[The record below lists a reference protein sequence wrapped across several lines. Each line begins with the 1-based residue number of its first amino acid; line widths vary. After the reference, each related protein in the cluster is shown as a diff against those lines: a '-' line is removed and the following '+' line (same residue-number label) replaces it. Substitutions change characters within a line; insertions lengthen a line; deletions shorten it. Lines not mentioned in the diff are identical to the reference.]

1 MSLVELVVGE
11 EPLRNNAATLAESGV
26 SGDTAVLAVLR
37 TRSVRC
43 VRKEEAAYSLDDVD
57 ARVVLEVPDG
67 ATEIPS
73 WAFNGCSSIQTLTI
87 PNSVTNIGRAA
98 FLCCTSLTCA
108 TIPSSVTTIGR
119 GAFKGCIS

>member
-57 ARVVLEVPDG
+57 ARVVLENSILGIQWLLLHPNPDDPKFRG
-67 ATEIPS
+67 KHWVGSIP
-73 WAFNGCSSIQTLTI
+73 WL
-87 PNSVTNIGRAA
+87 
-98 FLCCTSLTCA
+98 
-108 TIPSSVTTIGR
+108 
-119 GAFKGCIS
+119 